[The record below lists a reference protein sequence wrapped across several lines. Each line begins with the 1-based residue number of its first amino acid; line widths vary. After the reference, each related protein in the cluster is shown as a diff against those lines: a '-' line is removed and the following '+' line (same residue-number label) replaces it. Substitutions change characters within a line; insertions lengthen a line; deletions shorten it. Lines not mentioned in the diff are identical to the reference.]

1 MAAQLPNQVIID
13 MAKRSHRLHH
23 YLFHNVRNNW
33 LFYDDGIKNKL

>member
-33 LFYDDGIKNKL
+33 LFYDDVTKNKL